1 MYVAFS
7 DLLQVLNTG
16 LDFWAQ
22 VWKRVWKMTV
32 FGLTE
37 LGVGEPGITPRP
49 WISRRAPPPGGEGGK
64 GWRWAVFFVLNSIFF
79 PKNLI
84 SWCQFKIIRQLIYMR
99 KKKLKPAQKYFRII
113 FLNKV
118 RVTNTQRLTYSQILV
133 EYSPS
138 LHKARAW
145 SFLLRLQEFRPDDK
159 IPRRPPSSLSS
170 SSRAYNK
177 LLTVEICSQYN
188 MKNFDLLDQGQWR
201 HDLVFTTRGSKLGD
215 PVCSCSFSVQEA
227 LTGEQALIRFL
238 VWKGY

>member
-1 MYVAFS
+1 MNF
-7 DLLQVLNTG
+7 QEG
-16 LDFWAQ
+16 
-22 VWKRVWKMTV
+22 
-32 FGLTE
+32 
-37 LGVGEPGITPRP
+37 
-49 WISRRAPPPGGEGGK
+49 APPPGGEGGK

-145 SFLLRLQEFRPDDK
+145 SFLLRPQEFRPDDK

-170 SSRAYNK
+170 SSRAYSK